1 MERIQLIS
9 PADLRPNPR
18 NARRHSKKQ
27 IRQIADSIMAYGFT
41 VPVLVD
47 EKDMLLA
54 GHGKLEAAKLA
65 RSQNRPSN
73 QTCGVNR
80 GEEAG
85 VVARRQQDCRERRLG
100 PEAPGS

>member
-27 IRQIADSIMAYGFT
+27 IRQIADRIVAYGFT

-47 EKDMLLA
+47 EKTCCLRA
-54 GHGKLEAAKLA
+54 WQTRGGKAT
-65 RSQNRPSN
+65 RSQTVPVIKLV
-73 QTCGVNR
+73 VN
-80 GEEAG
+80 
-85 VVARRQQDCRERRLG
+85 
-100 PEAPGS
+100 